1 MWGQHSTIDGGI
13 TNLLWKVLPPEESGL
28 GPVVVRVF
36 GEETDR
42 LIDRERE
49 LRLLLQMSEAGFG
62 ARVRVSVWPAAV
74 VTLAVKYGLFLVLT
88 TRVLT

>member
-1 MWGQHSTIDGGI
+1 MWGQHSTIAGGI

-49 LRLLLQMSEAGFG
+49 LRLLLQLSEAGFG
-62 ARVRVSVWPAAV
+62 ARVRIFVWPAA
-74 VTLAVKYGLFLVLT
+74 ALVAAT
-88 TRVLT
+88 GC

>member
-1 MWGQHSTIDGGI
+1 MVWGQHSVIVGGI

-42 LIDRERE
+42 LIDRVRE
-49 LRLLLQMSEAGFG
+49 LRLLLQLSEAGFG
-62 ARVRVSVWPAAV
+62 ARVRPIFFV
-74 VTLAVKYGLFLVLT
+74 GLLPLF
-88 TRVLT
+88 